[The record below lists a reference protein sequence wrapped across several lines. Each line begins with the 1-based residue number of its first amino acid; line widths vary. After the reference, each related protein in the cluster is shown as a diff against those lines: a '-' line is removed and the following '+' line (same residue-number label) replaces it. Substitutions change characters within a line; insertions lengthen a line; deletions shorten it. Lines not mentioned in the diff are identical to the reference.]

1 LKQILNIKVNM
12 GKSELLDVILR
23 DIKELELIA
32 QGMREMD
39 KVPTVM
45 SDLAKIKAMNVYDGF
60 CHINENPAVVFAD
73 QLRSIQ
79 EIETSCQSSEP
90 KVKEPEMEKAD
101 VLSPEKQIE
110 PIKKEE
116 KEEKVAE
123 LETPIEVESVPQ
135 LHEKVEAKV
144 EKEEV
149 KTFDAV
155 AEKVE
160 EEKID
165 ESTKPETKGLDNQ
178 KEKVEKHQRI
188 DADTYPYSVKSKE
201 LEKKGTIIAEI
212 PNDTLKTITNE
223 RFKTN
228 MKSVNESVSLSR
240 KPEGRFVKSLKK
252 AINLNDGF
260 RYRKELF
267 AGDSY
272 LMSAT
277 IEALDEMDSFDRAME
292 YVLSRFSWDLNSQ
305 TAGDFVAMLEARFS

>member
-1 LKQILNIKVNM
+1 M

-60 CHINENPAVVFAD
+60 CHINENPAMVFAD

-79 EIETSCQSSEP
+79 KIESSCQTSEP
-90 KVKEPEMEKAD
+90 KVAEPEIEKAA

-135 LHEKVEAKV
+135 MHEKLEAKV
-144 EKEEV
+144 DKEEV

-155 AEKVE
+155 AEKEE
-160 EEKID
+160 EEKRD
-165 ESTKPETKGLDNQ
+165 ESIKPETQGLDNQ

-272 LMSAT
+272 LMNAT
-277 IEALDEMDSFDRAME
+277 IEALDEMDSFDKAME